1 MNQRLYTLDL
11 SHLNTLSP
19 QTITEAVG
27 VLESG
32 RVIHLPNYAFAL
44 EPKDHDLLTE
54 TILDANHKNVSY
66 DYAKQRL
73 GRISQSASPELS
85 RSIEVFMHRFAEY
98 ARELV
103 STIIPRYDDALL
115 WGKTS
120 FRPAEVK
127 NRNLSKRKDD
137 TRLHVDAFAST
148 PVYGRRILRV
158 FCNINPQGA
167 PRVWELGEPFPDV
180 LEKFSSKISTYNALR
195 ARILVWL
202 KASKTIRSSYDHFM
216 IKLHDAMKRDD
227 HYQKTVLKQRI
238 DFPAQ
243 SSWIVFTDHVSHA
256 ALGGQYLLEQT
267 FYLPVNAM
275 ERPELSPF
283 KQLEA
288 INR

>member
-11 SHLNTLSP
+11 SHLNTISP
-19 QTITEAVG
+19 PILANAISA
-27 VLESG
+27 LESG
-32 RVIHLPNYAFAL
+32 QVIYLPNYAFTL
-44 EPKDHDLLTE
+44 EKADHELLTE
-54 TILDANHKNVSY
+54 TILDTHHKNVSY
-66 DYAKQRL
+66 DYSKQQL
-73 GRISQSASPELS
+73 GRISQSASLEQS
-85 RSIEVFMHRFAEY
+85 QKITAFMHRFAEY

-103 STIIPRYDDALL
+103 SAIIPRYDDALL

-167 PRVWELGEPFPDV
+167 PRVWELGEPFPKV
-180 LEKFSSKISTYNALR
+180 LETFSSKVSTYNALR

-202 KASKTIRSSYDHFM
+202 KASKTIRSHYDHFM

-227 HYQKTVLKQRI
+227 QYQKTVTKQRI

-267 FYLPVNAM
+267 FYLPVTAM
-275 ERPELSPF
+275 ERPELSPL